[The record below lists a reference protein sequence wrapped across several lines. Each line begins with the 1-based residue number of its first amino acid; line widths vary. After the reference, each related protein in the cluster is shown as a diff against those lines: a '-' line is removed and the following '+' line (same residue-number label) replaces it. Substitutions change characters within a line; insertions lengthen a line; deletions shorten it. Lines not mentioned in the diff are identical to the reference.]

1 MPLMFGDDPQVERW
15 RNVAVGLIAA
25 FTVGAFLG
33 TTLTA
38 RAATSGT
45 TEPVTREAV
54 GPSVELALC
63 IANLDRRQQAV
74 DSIDVWLH
82 ELIAERMADAGVG
95 P

>member
-1 MPLMFGDDPQVERW
+1 MALVDTPPVERW
-15 RNVAVGLIAA
+15 RNVAVGAIAA
-25 FTVGAFLG
+25 FTVGLFLG

-38 RAATSGT
+38 RAA

-63 IANLDRRQQAV
+63 IANLDRRHQV
-74 DSIDVWLH
+74 MDSIDVWLH
-82 ELIAERMADAGVG
+82 ELIESSPAAVVWRA

>member
-1 MPLMFGDDPQVERW
+1 MIYLGDDPQVERW
-15 RNVAVGLIAA
+15 KNMAVGAIAA

-33 TTLTA
+33 ATLTA
-38 RAATSGT
+38 RA
-45 TEPVTREAV
+45 TEPRYPVTREAV

-82 ELIAERMADAGVG
+82 ELIEASPAAVVWRAG

>member
-1 MPLMFGDDPQVERW
+1 MFGDDPQAVERW
-15 RNVAVGLIAA
+15 RNVAVGLVAA

-38 RAATSGT
+38 RAAT
-45 TEPVTREAV
+45 EPVIREAV

-82 ELIAERMADAGVG
+82 RTIQATPGTAIVWRME